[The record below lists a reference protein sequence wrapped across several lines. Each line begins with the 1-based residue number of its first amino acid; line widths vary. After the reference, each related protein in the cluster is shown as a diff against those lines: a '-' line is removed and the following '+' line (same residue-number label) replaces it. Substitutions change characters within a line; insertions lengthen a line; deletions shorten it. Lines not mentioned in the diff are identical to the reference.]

1 MGPADI
7 QAPTRAALSRPA
19 IPVGQRR
26 PRLLGIAREG
36 WPIIIVTIAVWAAL
50 VALAWWWVALAGIVT
65 AAVGLIFTVWA
76 VSFFRDPERATPA
89 DPNLYISAAD
99 GVVSFVGRCRPP
111 AELFPG
117 QGALERTRI
126 SVFMNVFNVHV
137 NRSPRRGTI
146 RRVAYKPGKFFNASL
161 DKASEH
167 NERCSLLIDLP
178 DGRDLVLVQVAGLVA
193 RRIVCKAVEGDTVSA
208 GERFGMIRFGS
219 RVDVY
224 LPEGATP
231 RVAVGER
238 TTAGLTVLAVDAA
251 GGRP

>member
-7 QAPTRAALSRPA
+7 QAPTRAAPSRP
-19 IPVGQRR
+19 ILPVGQRR
-26 PRLLGIAREG
+26 PRFLGLAREG
-36 WPIIIVTIAVWAAL
+36 WPIILITIAIWAAL
-50 VALAWWWVALAGIVT
+50 AALAWWWLAPAGMVT

-76 VSFFRDPERATPA
+76 ISFFRDPDRATPA

-99 GVVSFVGRCRPP
+99 GIVSFVGRARPP
-111 AELFPG
+111 AELIPG
-117 QGALERTRI
+117 QPASDRTRI
-126 SVFMNVFNVHV
+126 SVFMNIFNVHV

-146 RRVAYKPGKFFNASL
+146 RRIAYRPGKFFNASL

-178 DGRDLVLVQVAGLVA
+178 DGRDIVLVQVAGLIA

-219 RVDVY
+219 RMDLY
-224 LPEGATP
+224 LPEGAAP
-231 RVAVGER
+231 RVAPGDR
-238 TTAGLTVLAVDAA
+238 ATAGLTVLAADTP
-251 GGRP
+251 GTRP